1 VALTRTCPGTAFAL
15 LAACG
20 ALPTRP
26 ELPASHALSPS
37 PDSPLARIAHDSTS
51 APSLSGFRLMAG
63 VYYSLDARI
72 ELVRRAREALDV
84 QYYLIQNDR
93 TGRLFMCSL
102 LDAALRGVRGIN
114 QNGKI

>member
-1 VALTRTCPGTAFAL
+1 
-15 LAACG
+15 
-20 ALPTRP
+20 
-26 ELPASHALSPS
+26 
-37 PDSPLARIAHDSTS
+37 
-51 APSLSGFRLMAG
+51 MAG

-102 LDAALRGVRGIN
+102 RDAALRGAARHQSKRKNLRQDRTVTCSN
-114 QNGKI
+114 LVCLNCALDTLVSMLASVTSY